1 MAQKDKQ
8 LNKKRNYLELINEVI
23 KLTENKKVNKEN
35 AFDVNI
41 EQISIGNMKEFLQ
54 QHDKLES
61 KWMRTGEALGAG
73 AKIYGFRVDNVHN
86 DAYKMMGSLARN
98 QNGDLELEIV
108 QENDQDDEDQN
119 NSQNE

>member
-8 LNKKRNYLELINEVI
+8 LNKKRNYLQLINEVI

>member
-1 MAQKDKQ
+1 M
-8 LNKKRNYLELINEVI
+8 I

-108 QENDQDDEDQN
+108 QEND
-119 NSQNE
+119 